1 MEADTP
7 EQFPRYGQYP
17 SLCSA
22 DPLPLEILR
31 GGEGKA
37 AHRLP
42 ITLHMGIAK
51 ECSWTLP
58 GAFSSPEP
66 LDFISNGNHLAKGN
80 DGLWGREWSRY
91 CKLDD

>member
-1 MEADTP
+1 MLTLEKK
-7 EQFPRYGQYP
+7 FPRYGQYP

-22 DPLPLEILR
+22 DPFLR

-42 ITLHMGIAK
+42 INLHMRSAK

-66 LDFISNGNHLAKGN
+66 LGLNSNRNHVAKRN
-80 DGLWGREWSRY
+80 DVLWGREWSRY